1 MSGEP
6 LTVRAEVTR
15 GGVVVAQILAAP
27 STTAGDLVVMIE
39 DAVVDLRWQVMEPVE
54 TRIVQG

>member
-6 LTVRAEVTR
+6 LIVRAEVTR
-15 GGVVVAQILAAP
+15 GGIVVAQILAAP
-27 STTAGDLVVMIE
+27 SIPAGDLVVMIE
-39 DAVVDLRWQVMEPVE
+39 DVAIDIRWQVMEPVE